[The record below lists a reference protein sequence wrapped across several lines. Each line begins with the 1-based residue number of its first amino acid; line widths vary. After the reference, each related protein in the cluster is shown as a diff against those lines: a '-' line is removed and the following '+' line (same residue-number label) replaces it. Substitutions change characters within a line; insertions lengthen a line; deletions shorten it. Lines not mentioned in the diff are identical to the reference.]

1 MRLEIISGTF
11 GYDPK
16 KPILKDVNVTVEDGQ
31 IAAILGP
38 NGVGKTT
45 LLKCMTGILRWD
57 HGRSTLD
64 GEDIARMPVRKVWQ
78 NISYVPQ
85 ARYTNV
91 MYTGAEMV
99 LLGRSAHLGI
109 LQQPKK
115 RDLEAA
121 ERAFGLLGIEHLRD
135 KKCSQMS
142 GGELQML
149 MIARALTAEAKVLV
163 LDEPES
169 GLDFKN
175 QLVILGVM
183 KDLAKRDGIS
193 CVFNT
198 HYPAH
203 ALQIADTTLLLGQD
217 GTSVY
222 GESSSVVTAER
233 LREYFGVDVL
243 IKSVPTGGGNYYSV
257 IPVSISPDTGG
268 GEPRQ

>member
-1 MRLEIISGTF
+1 MKLEIKNGTF
-11 GYDPK
+11 GYDGK
-16 KPILKDVNVTVEDGQ
+16 NLILKDVNVTVDEGQ

-45 LLKCMTGILRWD
+45 LLKCMTGILRWNS
-57 HGRSTLD
+57 GSSTLD
-64 GEDIARMPVRKVWQ
+64 GEDIAKMPVRKVWQ

-85 ARYTNV
+85 ARNTNV
-91 MYTGAEMV
+91 MYTGWEMV
-99 LLGRSAHLGI
+99 LLGRSAHLGL
-109 LQQPKK
+109 LQQPKS
-115 RDLEAA
+115 RDTEAA
-121 ERAFGLLGIEHLRD
+121 ERAFALLGIDHLRD

-175 QLVILGVM
+175 QLVILDVLRG
-183 KDLAKRDGIS
+183 LAKRDGIS

-203 ALQIADTTLLLGQD
+203 ALQVADKTLLLGPD
-217 GTSVY
+217 GASVY
-222 GESSSVVTAER
+222 GDSLDVVTSER
-233 LREYFGVDVL
+233 LREYFGVNVL
-243 IKSVPTGGGNYYSV
+243 IEAVPTGAGSYYSV
-257 IPVSISPDTGG
+257 IPISIA
-268 GEPRQ
+268 

>member
-1 MRLEIISGTF
+1 MKLEIVNGTF
-11 GYDPK
+11 GYDERRPV
-16 KPILKDVNVTVEDGQ
+16 LKEVNVSLEKGQ

-57 HGRSTLD
+57 SGCSKLD
-64 GEDIARMPVRKVWQ
+64 GTDISKMPVKKVWQ
-78 NISYVPQ
+78 KISYVPQ
-85 ARYTNV
+85 ARNTNV
-91 MYTGAEMV
+91 MYTGEEMV
-99 LLGRSAHLGI
+99 LLGRSAHLGM
-109 LQQPKK
+109 LQQPKEQ
-115 RDLEAA
+115 DLAAA
-121 ERAFGLLGIEHLRD
+121 ERAFELLGIEHLRD

-175 QLVILGVM
+175 QLVILGVIRE
-183 KDLAKRDGIS
+183 LAKRDGIS

-203 ALQIADTTLLLGQD
+203 ALQIADRTLLLGQ
-217 GTSVY
+217 GGASVF
-222 GESSSVVTAER
+222 GDSKEVVTADR
-233 LREYFGVDVL
+233 LREYFGVNVR
-243 IKSVPTGGGNYYSV
+243 IEAVPDGNGEYYSV
-257 IPVSISPDTGG
+257 IPISIV
-268 GEPRQ
+268 

>member
-1 MRLEIISGTF
+1 MKLEIRDGTF
-11 GYDPK
+11 GYDPRS
-16 KPILKDVNVTVEDGQ
+16 PLLKNVNIAVEGGQ

-57 HGRSTLD
+57 SGRSTLD
-64 GEDIARMPVRKVWQ
+64 GEDISKMPVRKVWQ
-78 NISYVPQ
+78 KISYVPQ
-85 ARYTNV
+85 ARNTNV
-91 MYTGAEMV
+91 MYTGGEMV
-99 LLGRSAHLGI
+99 LLGRSAHLGM
-109 LQQPKK
+109 LQQPKT

-121 ERAFGLLGIEHLRD
+121 DRAFRLLGIDHLRD

-149 MIARALTAEAKVLV
+149 MIARALTAEAKVLI

-175 QLVILGVM
+175 QLVILGVIR
-183 KDLAKRDGIS
+183 DLAKRDGIS

-203 ALQIADTTLLLGQD
+203 ALQIADRTLLLGQD
-217 GTSVY
+217 GASVY
-222 GESSSVVTAER
+222 GDSLDIVTPER
-233 LREYFGVDVL
+233 LREYFGVNVL
-243 IKSVPTGGGNYYSV
+243 IEAVPTGGGSYYSV
-257 IPVSISPDTGG
+257 IPVSIS
-268 GEPRQ
+268 